1 MRLYICIMNEQE
13 IERLIRISKE
23 HPLLPETYIPWQ
35 DDPQPDDI
43 FLPELLTSLHGLP
56 IYDTLTP
63 AQKLDLGRHELVQVI
78 YSYGWGENLF
88 CLFMSRR
95 MLVTPPDSAEHKF
108 LIRELIEELRHQE
121 MFTQAIERIGGKPL
135 PQTRMHKFIGNFSN
149 KYLPADFLFM
159 GSVSIEMVTDVYGN
173 YARKNKKVYPVLRK
187 MFDLHS
193 IEEGRHIIFT
203 KALLKGYSVKAG
215 YIKRTLY
222 SLTILL
228 NIYFLRTMYVKK
240 EIFNR
245 IGVENP
251 DQVYKLAYN
260 NFKQKFAERCLG
272 DLVEFVS
279 GWNGFNRSTRW
290 AWRWLLGVKV

>member
-1 MRLYICIMNEQE
+1 MNEQE

-35 DDPQPDDI
+35 EDPLPDDI
-43 FLPELLTSLHGLP
+43 FLPELLTSLYGLP
-56 IYDTLTP
+56 IYNTLTP
-63 AQKLDLGRHELVQVI
+63 AQKSDLGRHELVQVI
-78 YSYGWGENLF
+78 YSYSWGENLF

-95 MLVTPPDSAEHKF
+95 MLVTSPDSAEHKF

-135 PQTRMHKFIGNFSN
+135 PQTRIHKFIGNFSN

-159 GSVSIEMVTDVYGN
+159 GSVSIEMVTDIYGN
-173 YARKNKKVYPVLRK
+173 YARKNKQVYPVLRK

-193 IEEGRHIIFT
+193 IEEGRHIVFT
-203 KALLKGYSVKAG
+203 KALLKDYSAKAG

-222 SLTILL
+222 SLTIAL

-245 IGVENP
+245 IGIENP

-272 DLVEFVS
+272 DLVGFVQS
-279 GWNGFNRSTRW
+279 WNGFNRSTRW
-290 AWRWLLGVKV
+290 AWRWLLGVKI